1 MKQTNTNVKLLT
13 KISDYI
19 KLMRIKQ
26 YIKNFFVFSAIIF
39 SNNILNTNLLLK
51 TFIAFVCFCLISSS
65 VYALNDAI
73 DMDKD
78 KKHPKKRNR
87 PVASG
92 RISKK
97 NANILFVILALISI
111 SLSIVVN
118 FRLTIILVLY
128 LINNILY
135 SLKLKNIILL
145 DVFSISLGF
154 IFRVYAGCVA
164 IDVNLSNWIIL
175 CTFFLSLYLAFG
187 KRKKEIE
194 TLRDDAIEHRKIL
207 EDYDIENLNQMMVVM
222 LSSTIVCYALYST
235 SNPEKPHMIFT
246 TIFVV
251 YGVLRYNYIINTTN
265 EGNPTEIVLKDWTL
279 KINVILWIIACL
291 IILIF

>member
-78 KKHPKKRNR
+78 KRHPKKRNR

-164 IDVNLSNWIIL
+164 IDVSLSNWIIL

-235 SNPEKPHMIFT
+235 SNPEKPRMIFT

-265 EGNPTEIVLKDWTL
+265 EGNPTEIVLKDWSL

-291 IILIF
+291 VILIF

>member
-26 YIKNFFVFSAIIF
+26 YIKNFFVFSALIF

-51 TFIAFVCFCLISSS
+51 TFIAFVCFCIISSS

-92 RISKK
+92 RISKR

-118 FRLTIILVLY
+118 LRLTIILVLY

-154 IFRVYAGCVA
+154 ILRVYAGCVA
-164 IDVNLSNWIIL
+164 INVSLSNWIIL

-187 KRKKEIE
+187 KRKKEIV

-265 EGNPTEIVLKDWTL
+265 EGNPTDIVLKDSAL
-279 KINVILWIIACL
+279 KINVILWIITCL

>member
-135 SLKLKNIILL
+135 SLKLKNLILL

>member
-265 EGNPTEIVLKDWTL
+265 EGNPTEIVLKDWAL

>member
-1 MKQTNTNVKLLT
+1 MKQTNTNGKLLT

-51 TFIAFVCFCLISSS
+51 TFLAFACFCLISSS
-65 VYALNDAI
+65 AYALNDAI

-92 RISKK
+92 RISKR

-111 SLSIVVN
+111 CLSTVVN
-118 FRLTIILVLY
+118 FNLSIILVLY

-154 IFRVYAGCVA
+154 ILRVYAGCVS
-164 IDVNLSNWIIL
+164 INVSLSNWIIL

-187 KRKKEIE
+187 KRKKEIV
-194 TLRDDAIEHRKIL
+194 TLRDDAIKHRKIL
-207 EDYDIENLNQMMVVM
+207 EDYDIENLNQMMIVM

-235 SNPEKPHMIFT
+235 SNPEKPYMIFT

-265 EGNPTEIVLKDWTL
+265 EGNPTDIVLKDSAL

>member
-1 MKQTNTNVKLLT
+1 MKQTNTSIRLLT

-39 SNNILNTNLLLK
+39 SNNILNINLFLN
-51 TFIAFVCFCLISSS
+51 TFIAFVCFCLMSSS
-65 VYALNDAI
+65 VYALNDSI

-78 KKHPKKRNR
+78 KKHPKKCNR

-97 NANILFVILALISI
+97 SANILFVVLALISVCL
-111 SLSIVVN
+111 STVVSFNLSI
-118 FRLTIILVLY
+118 ILSLY

-154 IFRVYAGCVA
+154 ILRVYAGCVA
-164 IDVNLSNWIIL
+164 ISVSLSNWIIL
-175 CTFFLSLYLAFG
+175 CTFFLSLYLALG

-194 TLRDDAIEHRKIL
+194 TLRDDAVEHRKIL
-207 EDYDIENLNQMMVVM
+207 EDYDIENLNQMMIVI

-265 EGNPTEIVLKDWTL
+265 ENNPTDIVLKDNAL
-279 KINVILWIIACL
+279 KINVILWIITCL

>member
-51 TFIAFVCFCLISSS
+51 TFIAFVCFCLISSA

>member
-51 TFIAFVCFCLISSS
+51 TFIAFVCFCIISSS

>member
-39 SNNILNTNLLLK
+39 SNNILNTNLLSK

-265 EGNPTEIVLKDWTL
+265 EGNPTEIVLKDWAL